1 MPKTDSTTECAPG
14 GTSGADCSTLRE
26 QMAKLFVDPDT
37 GEDLEPEKP
46 PVTFKTGYCIVIG
59 RNPRTG
65 QCWRW
70 TWKCDQVASYT
81 ERIGRIC
88 TGDYGDE
95 SNAPAHLPGGENSH
109 E

>member
-1 MPKTDSTTECAPG
+1 MLKTDSTTERVPG
-14 GTSGADCSTLRE
+14 GTSGAVCSTLRE

-37 GEDLEPEKP
+37 GEDLELEKP

-59 RNPRTG
+59 CNPRTG

-81 ERIGRIC
+81 ERIGKIF

-95 SNAPAHLPGGENSH
+95 SNKAISNTED
-109 E
+109 

>member
-1 MPKTDSTTECAPG
+1 MSKTYSTTERDPG
-14 GTSGADCSTLRE
+14 GTSGAVCSTLRE

-81 ERIGRIC
+81 ERIGKIF

-95 SNAPAHLPGGENSH
+95 SNDQAEGRRG
-109 E
+109 

>member
-1 MPKTDSTTECAPG
+1 MMANSGPDDSR
-14 GTSGADCSTLRE
+14 GATGSTLRE
-26 QMAKLFVDPDT
+26 QMAKLFVDPET

-46 PVTFKTGYCIVIG
+46 PVTFKTGYCIVVIG

-70 TWKCDQVASYT
+70 TWKCDQVASCA
-81 ERIGRIC
+81 ERIGRIF

-95 SNAPAHLPGGENSH
+95 SNAKDEG
-109 E
+109 